1 MEPSL
6 TESAAMAF
14 GRAIVVIDP
23 MRVTLWDDQ
32 GLTVPQL
39 RLMHLLF
46 RQEGI
51 SVGQL
56 AEKLG
61 IRPASVTGL
70 TDRLVCRGLLEREHD
85 VDDHRVVHVALTPAG
100 RQAVEELETAALA
113 YLTRVFATMGEKA
126 VRRLVDSLEA
136 FRAAADSVEVPEPD
150 LERE

>member
-1 MEPSL
+1 
-6 TESAAMAF
+6 MAF
-14 GRAIVVIDP
+14 ARAIVVIDP

-100 RQAVEELETAALA
+100 RQAVEELEAAALA
-113 YLTRVFATMGEKA
+113 YLTRVFARMGEDA

-136 FRAAADSVEVPEPD
+136 FRAAADLVEVPEPD